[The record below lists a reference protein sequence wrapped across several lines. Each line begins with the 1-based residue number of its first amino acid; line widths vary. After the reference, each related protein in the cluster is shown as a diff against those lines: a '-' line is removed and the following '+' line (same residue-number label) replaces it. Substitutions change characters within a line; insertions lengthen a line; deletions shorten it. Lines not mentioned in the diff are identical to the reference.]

1 MLGFFGLPGG
11 TEWIIILVIA
21 LLLFGRRL
29 PSVMRS
35 MGKGVSEFKR
45 GLRDVEDEINS
56 VGEGEEEDEVRQLPE
71 GENEYESAESAE
83 DAETEADEEDV
94 EASRP
99 AE

>member
-11 TEWIIILVIA
+11 TEWIIILIIA

-56 VGEGEEEDEVRQLPE
+56 VGEGEEDSQVHQLPE
-71 GENEYESAESAE
+71 GESEYEPAE
-83 DAETEADEEDV
+83 DEEEAEDV

-99 AE
+99 TE

>member
-11 TEWIIILVIA
+11 TEWIIILIIA

-45 GLRDVEDEINS
+45 GLRDVEDEIQS
-56 VGEGEEEDEVRQLPE
+56 VGEGEDESEVHQLPE
-71 GENEYESAESAE
+71 GEYESPEGE
-83 DAETEADEEDV
+83 EETGEEEEDV
-94 EASRP
+94 ETSRP
-99 AE
+99 TE

>member
-11 TEWIIILVIA
+11 SEWIIILIIA

-45 GLRDVEDEINS
+45 GLHDMEDEINS
-56 VGEGEEEDEVRQLPE
+56 VGEGEDQSEVHQLPE
-71 GENEYESAESAE
+71 GEA
-83 DAETEADEEDV
+83 EADEEAEEEEMD
-94 EASRP
+94 ASRP
-99 AE
+99 VD